1 VFFVEEGQIIEAARQ
16 KINDAGFASR
26 AEFFQANSFELKLP
40 ELVDVV
46 VCDHVGCFGFDYGLL
61 AILHDAR
68 QRFLKPGGI
77 TVPAQLDLMLAP
89 VDSVAC
95 RKLVGRWRDNVPDD
109 YRWLAA
115 TAANTKHLNDLTR
128 DELLADATTLASL
141 QLGSEAAAFM
151 SWNAEFSCARDGTL
165 DGVAGWFDC
174 LLVDDV
180 RMTNSPAV
188 TERIERPPV
197 FLPLESPVSVSAG
210 EQIRVTVMARHQD
223 HIIGW
228 IVELPAQGKRY
239 AHNTFNGLLLDRE
252 ALTRACPDR
261 PASLNDRGRAQ
272 QIVLSYCD
280 GLRTVAEVQA
290 LVQREHPDLFPSARG
305 FASFVTRVLS
315 WNTGE

>member
-1 VFFVEEGQIIEAARQ
+1 
-16 KINDAGFASR
+16 
-26 AEFFQANSFELKLP
+26 
-40 ELVDVV
+40 VDIV

-174 LLVDDV
+174 LLVDDI

-188 TERIERPPV
+188 TERIERPPA

-210 EQIRVTVMARHQD
+210 EPIRVTVMARHQD

-261 PASLNDRGRAQ
+261 LASLNDRGRAQ

-290 LVQREHPDLFPSARG
+290 LVHREHPDLFPSACAS
-305 FASFVTRVLS
+305 ASFVTRVLS